1 MIDYTTTQK
10 IVYEEK
16 EFVADDKTSKS
27 LSAFKDTKTDAIE
40 PRCLLT
46 TVLPT
51 FSRLSMNCFL
61 PHGER

>member
-1 MIDYTTTQK
+1 
-10 IVYEEK
+10 VYGEEV
-16 EFVADDKTSKS
+16 FVADNKPSKS

-46 TVLPT
+46 IVLPT
-51 FSRLSMNCFL
+51 FSRLSMNYFL